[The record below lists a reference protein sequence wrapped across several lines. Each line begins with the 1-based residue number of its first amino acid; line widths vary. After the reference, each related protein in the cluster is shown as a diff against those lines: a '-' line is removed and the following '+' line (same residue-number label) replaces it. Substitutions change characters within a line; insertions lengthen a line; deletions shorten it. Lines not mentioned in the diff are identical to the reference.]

1 MFRPPTSLKS
11 IQATEPRGML
21 KLTSS
26 AGGLVLAR
34 FVTQEALA
42 LKKRVSHAITSLAT
56 AGAGGAPD
64 ARRHAPDLRGATALE
79 LKIASRSCTG
89 NSTIQPSGSQPRSP
103 GARVSPR
110 ARRPWRT
117 PRCRPTPAVSATR
130 SAREPYSAAGFSRRE
145 GPCFLRLFTKNE
157 KLKGGSMPP
166 GGMLFVISRPH
177 AHL

>member
-79 LKIASRSCTG
+79 LKIASHSYIEI
-89 NSTIQPSGSQPRSP
+89 STIQPSGSQPWSSSQPSGSQALAPPPLPPRP
-103 GARVSPR
+103 CRLCHALCAGAPFGGRFPK
-110 ARRPWRT
+110 ARK
-117 PRCRPTPAVSATR
+117 
-130 SAREPYSAAGFSRRE
+130 ARIFASFYQ
-145 GPCFLRLFTKNE
+145 K
-157 KLKGGSMPP
+157 
-166 GGMLFVISRPH
+166 
-177 AHL
+177 